1 MRLLQDSYRDE
12 WRLVGSIGMFGIGGG
27 GLQEEFEVEV

>member
-12 WRLVGSIGMFGIGGG
+12 WRLVGSTGMFGIGGG
-27 GLQEEFEVEV
+27 ELQEEFDVEV